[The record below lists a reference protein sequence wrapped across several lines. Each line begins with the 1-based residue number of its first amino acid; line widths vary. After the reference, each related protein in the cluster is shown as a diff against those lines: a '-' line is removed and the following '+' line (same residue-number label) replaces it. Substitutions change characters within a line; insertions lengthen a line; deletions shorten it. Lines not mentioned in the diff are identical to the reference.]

1 MEFANGVFLVLA
13 VSLVRTIELSGTRQA
28 SGYQIVTVCP
38 DDYSPHDDCV
48 TLDQL
53 LSDNIIKSNTIFKYA
68 SATFRVKQNTVIV
81 FQNVSNIILESAGPQ
96 GTIISCVGENTG
108 FVFQEVSELVMQNMQ
123 FVGCLLD
130 SHPCSVTVAF
140 SSNIL
145 LQNLTLKDVYGSGI
159 FILNMHGNVTISNS
173 LFTGM
178 HGSGLGFSYFTSENT
193 TITIAKSKFEDN
205 ICDGFYGTL
214 ACIIEIFLHPNE
226 SAVNLVN
233 IINVTVTNNTR
244 ISGISGIIIA
254 CNSTFHT
261 SILIKGLNYSNNRA
275 VGGFSKHESHEI
287 LYVEN
292 GIISYRQPN
301 IITISDSHIVNNSLM
316 GIGKLIDPHVL
327 TDNLYGLLH
336 FGFNYTFS
344 NNVVTV
350 ENTIVT
356 NNIGWY
362 GAAISYFTPGERKYH
377 RFKMVNSTIANNTI
391 YSTIYYRRGA
401 VHSEWADVHVKD
413 SSIVN
418 NSVTGLLITHSDVLL
433 KGLVKV
439 KGNRGYNGGGIALYG
454 DSKIY
459 LENASVIFE
468 YNVAENFGGG
478 LYAQVDAFMDKVC
491 FIIFTQFVI
500 GYLNASLEFRNNMA
514 VTAGND
520 WYGGHLYMCGT
531 YLTTPTVIK
540 PDEEESITDIIHS
553 PQNYTIDLTSDP
565 LRVCD
570 CTRST
575 EDCINVVRTI
585 QQVQTYPGKVFNLS
599 LIPVGT
605 VLNTTTLSGVPSPIY
620 ASVLPLNPDP
630 GNVSSASLVHSGQR
644 TCSDFSYRII
654 STNQKEVMVLTVD
667 DNFDKIPDYFTA
679 LWQTNSSL
687 WHDLITQLFRSS
699 LTVPAYIEIELLPC
713 PVGFESTGGECTCSK
728 DLNDYIIDCFIDTM
742 LIKRKPHIWL
752 ASKLATNSS
761 TVYMTHRHCPFDYCK
776 PGEVDF
782 SLDSPDTQCSDH
794 RSGIL
799 CGECKPG
806 YSLILG
812 KSECRQCTN
821 LYLLLLIPFAFA
833 GVLLIVFLSLA
844 DMTVASGTING
855 LLFFANIVQEN
866 HATFFPPQAAGSFLS
881 VFIAWLNLDFGIT
894 SCFYDGLDSYVL
906 TWLQFTFPIFIWFLA
921 FSIIV
926 ASRYVN
932 IMNKLCG
939 RNIVPVLA
947 TLFLLSYTKL
957 QRLITTSLSFTV
969 VDVSDGSKYFV
980 WLEDGNISYLQGKH
994 IPLFLVSILFLIVLF
1009 IPYTLSV
1016 MLGPWLQT
1024 KTQYRVFCWVLKL
1037 KPFFDACF
1045 GPLKDKHRYWT
1056 GVLLVSRVILSL
1068 ISATN
1073 VLGDDSANLVA
1084 ITVLVIIL
1092 MALLCQFGGVYK
1104 SWAFSFMD
1112 SFFLANLG
1120 ILALVTLY
1128 IKESGGS
1135 QYATVCVSTGSAF
1148 AAFCLII
1155 LYHSLKRLR
1164 AFALRVKRRP
1174 HETEIGNAN
1183 ISDSSESDDELLDV
1197 IDRGRTGPRDGEM
1210 ICITE
1215 NAGHDPD
1222 TY

>member
-1 MEFANGVFLVLA
+1 MKLCFICICVLV
-13 VSLVRTIELSGTRQA
+13 VSLVNATDHESSGVYHQTV
-28 SGYQIVTVCP
+28 VTLCP
-38 DDYSPHDDCV
+38 DDYSPRDDCV
-48 TLDQL
+48 TLDKL
-53 LSDNIIKSNTIFKYA
+53 LSADLIKSNTTFKFV
-68 SATFRVKQNTVIV
+68 SATFKVKPRTVIS
-81 FQNVSNIILESAGPQ
+81 FQHVSNIILKSAGPQ
-96 GTIISCVGENTG
+96 GTIISCVGENSG
-108 FVFQEVSELVMQNMQ
+108 FIFRGVSELVVQDMH
-123 FVGCLLD
+123 FTGCFLKSGKSIIVDL
-130 SHPCSVTVAF
+130 
-140 SSNIL
+140 SSNVL
-145 LQNLTLKDVYGSGI
+145 FQNLTIKSVTGGI
-159 FILNMHGNVTISNS
+159 LILNTHGNVTILNS

-178 HGSGLGFSYFTSENT
+178 HDPGLSFNYYMTNHTS
-193 TITIAKSKFEDN
+193 ITIANSRFQDN
-205 ICDGFYGTL
+205 HCHDIYNL
-214 ACIIEIFLHPNE
+214 AACIMEIFLHPNE
-226 SAVNLVN
+226 YAVNFN
-233 IINVTVTNNTR
+233 INNVTVTNNTR
-244 ISGISGIIIA
+244 MSSICGIFIR

-261 SILIKGLNYSNNRA
+261 SILIKGLNYSNNRV
-275 VGGFSKHESHEI
+275 VGGFGYYESQEF
-287 LYVEN
+287 LYTAE
-292 GIISYRQPN
+292 GTSSLPN
-301 IITISDSHIVNNSLM
+301 IITIIDSHFANNSLK
-316 GIGKLIDPHVL
+316 GTGQDIDIDPHVL
-327 TDNLYGLLH
+327 SHNFYGLI
-336 FGFNYTFS
+336 FFS
-344 NNVVTV
+344 IDFTASEHNITIQNTVVA
-350 ENTIVT
+350 

-362 GAAISYFTPGERKYH
+362 GAAIAYLTDGQWQNYLCNL
-377 RFKMVNSTIANNTI
+377 VNSTVANNTI
-391 YSTIYYRRGA
+391 FSTIYYTRGT
-401 VHSEWADVHVKD
+401 VLSEWVDIHIQD

-418 NSVTGLLITHSDVLL
+418 NSVTGLLIEHSRLTI
-433 KGLVKV
+433 KGVV
-439 KGNRGYNGGGIALYG
+439 QVNGNRGYNGGGMALYG
-454 DSKIY
+454 DSSIF
-459 LENASVIFE
+459 LENALVIIQDNF
-468 YNVAENFGGG
+468 AENIGGG
-478 LYAQVDAFMDKVC
+478 LYAQVDEFVDTQC
-491 FIIFTQFVI
+491 FIVLTDYET
-500 GYLNASLEFRNNMA
+500 GYPNVSLEFRNNTA
-514 VTAGND
+514 ATAGND
-520 WYGGHLYMCGT
+520 WYGGHLYICDT
-531 YLTTPTVIK
+531 FLLTPTAAT
-540 PDEEESITDIIHS
+540 PDEEESITDIIHY

-565 LRVCD
+565 LHVCD
-570 CTRST
+570 CTRSN

-585 QQVQTYPGKVFNLS
+585 QQVQTYPGKMFNLS

-620 ASVLPLNPDP
+620 AGLLPLNPDP

-644 TCSDFSYRII
+644 TCSNFSYRII

-667 DNFDKIPDYFTA
+667 DNLDKIPDYFTA

-713 PVGFESTGGECTCSK
+713 PVGFESPGGECTCSK

-742 LIKRKPHIWL
+742 LIKRKLHIWL

-761 TVYMTHRHCPFDYCK
+761 TVYMTHRYCPFDYCK

-782 SLDSPDTQCSDH
+782 SLESPDTQCSDH

-806 YSLILG
+806 YSLTLG
-812 KSECRQCTN
+812 KSECRQCTS
-821 LYLLLLIPFAFA
+821 LYLLLLIPFALA
-833 GVLLIVFLSLA
+833 GVLLIVFLSLT
-844 DMTVASGTING
+844 DMTVAAGTING

-894 SCFYDGLDSYVL
+894 SCFYDGLDSYAL
-906 TWLQFTFPIFIWFLA
+906 TWLQFAFPIFIWFLA

-957 QRLITTSLSFTV
+957 QRLITTSSSFTV

-980 WLEDGNISYLQGKH
+980 WLEDGNVRYLQGKH
-994 IPLFLVSILFLIVLF
+994 IPLFLVSILFLVVLF

-1056 GVLLVSRVILSL
+1056 GVLLVSRVMLSL
-1068 ISATN
+1068 ISAVN
-1073 VLGDDSANLVA
+1073 VLGDDSINLVA
-1084 ITVLVIIL
+1084 ITILVILL
-1092 MALLCQFGGVYK
+1092 MALLWQSGGVYK
-1104 SWAFSFMD
+1104 SWTFSFLD

-1128 IKESGGS
+1128 IKDSGSS

-1164 AFALRVKRRP
+1164 AFALRAKRRP
-1174 HETEIGNAN
+1174 HETGIRNAN
-1183 ISDSSESDDELLDV
+1183 ISDSSESDDELLGV
-1197 IDRGRTGPRDGEM
+1197 IDRGRTGPRDEEM
-1210 ICITE
+1210 ICIAELE
-1215 NAGHDPD
+1215 NVGHDPD